1 MQAATLP
8 LTSAPGPNGVPLI
21 GSLLDAWRD
30 PLKLLSDS
38 ARDHGDVVRLRF
50 GPYQYVLVSGLA
62 QIQHVLVRNQKNYI
76 KSRSYQGVKLVLGD
90 GLLTSEGEFWRRQR
104 RLVQPAFH
112 VQKLRGLAKTMAQLT
127 ADQVAR
133 WQALPESGR
142 TLDMHQEMTRLTFRI
157 VGQTLCS
164 SDVEGDAHAIG
175 QAIAAALRFANEYVE
190 NIVRI
195 PVWLPL
201 PKNVRFRRA
210 RTTLDA
216 LVYRLIE
223 EHRSNSDRD
232 GDLLSM
238 LMAET
243 DEGDGQGM
251 TPTQLRDEVMTLV
264 LAGFETTANALTWT
278 LYLLAQHPDV
288 ANKLQQEAVEV
299 LGGRAPTF
307 EDLPRLEYTERVLQE
322 SMRLY
327 PPAWCLERT
336 AVEDDEIG
344 GYAVP
349 AGTTIAI
356 SPYVLHRNPSYWA
369 EPEAFDPDRFLPER
383 STSRSRFAY
392 LPFGDGPRI
401 CIGKGFAMME
411 AKIVLAMIAG
421 AFQFERAAGEH
432 TIDLDPG
439 ITLRPKHGMPLTI
452 VPRTA

>member
-8 LTSAPGPNGVPLI
+8 LASAPGPRGVPLV
-21 GSLLDAWRD
+21 GSLFDAWRD
-30 PLKLLSDS
+30 PLKLLSDC

-50 GPYQYVLVSGLA
+50 GPYRYVLVSGLA
-62 QIQHVLVRNQKNYI
+62 EIQHVLVKNQKNYT

-112 VQKLRGLAKTMAQLT
+112 VQKLRGLAGTMARLT
-127 ADQVAR
+127 EEQIAR
-133 WQALPESGR
+133 WKSLPQGAR
-142 TLDMHQEMTRLTFRI
+142 TLDMHAEMTRLTFRI

-164 SDVEGDAHAIG
+164 SDVEGDAQAIG
-175 QAIAAALRFANEYVE
+175 DAITAAMRFANEYVE
-190 NIVRI
+190 NVVRF
-195 PVWLPL
+195 PTWLPL
-201 PKNVRFRRA
+201 PKNIRFHRA
-210 RTTLDA
+210 KTTLDA

-251 TPTQLRDEVMTLV
+251 TPKQLRDEVMTLV
-264 LAGFETTANALTWT
+264 LAGFETTTNALTWT
-278 LYLLAQHPDV
+278 LYLLSKHPDI
-288 ANKLQQEAVEV
+288 AHKLQQESLEV

-307 EDLPRLEYTERVLQE
+307 EDLPRLELTERVLQE
-322 SMRLY
+322 AMRLY

-336 AVEDDEIG
+336 AVEDDEVG
-344 GYAVP
+344 GYTVP

-356 SPYVLHRNPSYWA
+356 CPYVLHRNPSYWDN
-369 EPEAFDPDRFLPER
+369 PEAFDPDRFLPER
-383 STSRSRFAY
+383 GAARSRFAY

-411 AKIVLAMIAG
+411 AKIVLAMFAG
-421 AFQFERAAGEH
+421 AFGLERGGHAVE
-432 TIDLDPG
+432 LDPG
-439 ITLRPKHGMPLTI
+439 ITLRPKRGMPLTI
-452 VPRTA
+452 VPRSA